1 MNADQESKFRALI
14 DELMGIPDGDREQE
28 IVLEINSLSPDPS
41 WSDCI
46 YQSDEYMKEGDV
58 LDLDRLVAKIK
69 EHKVIR
75 L

>member
-14 DELMGIPDGDREQE
+14 DELMGIPDEDREQE
-28 IVLEINSLSPDPS
+28 IVLEINSLSPDPN
-41 WSDCI
+41 WSDYI

-58 LDLDRLVAKIK
+58 LDLDRIVAKIK